1 MVQRPFDYDVFNANN
16 VFRMQSGAMQRT
28 KYIYSDQQELDP
40 GAPPLYAFDSYQFP
54 QTGFIMRPPN
64 TGFLRGT
71 VRNGTA
77 LLTGATVTA
86 DGSQTTYT
94 SSAGTYSLL
103 LSSGL
108 HNITASYPGLNTVT
122 TQVNITTGIITTE
135 DFNLEGDAVED
146 PYAPQISTSLKG
158 IFPNPFNP
166 ETTVSFSIYKDNTP
180 VVIELYNLKGRR
192 VNTLINSVYNTG
204 EHQFRFSAKDEKDQ
218 ELASGVYFIRL
229 SAPDYNK
236 TVKALL
242 LK

>member
-1 MVQRPFDYDVFNANN
+1 
-16 VFRMQSGAMQRT
+16 
-28 KYIYSDQQELDP
+28 
-40 GAPPLYAFDSYQFP
+40 
-54 QTGFIMRPPN
+54 MRPPN

-86 DGSQTTYT
+86 DGNQTTYT

-108 HNITASYPGLNTVT
+108 HNITASYPGLNTVSSY
-122 TQVNITTGIITTE
+122 VNITAGIVTTE

-166 ETTVSFSIYKDNTP
+166 STTVSFSVYRDNTP
-180 VVIELYNLKGRR
+180 VTIELYDLKGRR
-192 VNTLINSVYNTG
+192 VTTLVNALYSKG
-204 EHQFRFSAKDEKDQ
+204 EQHFCFSANDEKGKD
-218 ELASGVYFIRL
+218 LASGIYFIQL
-229 SAPDYNK
+229 SAPDYRK
-236 TVKALL
+236 TVKVLL